1 MKIDFVITWVD
12 GADPE
17 WLKEKKDY
25 LPDTDTDPRRF
36 RDWELLK
43 YWFRGVEK
51 FAPWVNKIH
60 FITWGHIPEFLNTD
74 HPKLNIVKHEDYLK
88 EEYLPT
94 FNSNAIELSMYKIKD
109 LSEHFVYFNDDMFI
123 IKNLTEKDFF
133 EQGLPKDVAIL
144 NPIIPKNYDT
154 ISGIML
160 NNIGIVNN
168 QFSFRKSFK
177 ENWTKWLNP
186 KYKQLLPLNLL
197 FQPWSNVVGLYQ
209 QHLPTSFLKSTME
222 EVWNTEYDVLHE
234 TSKRKERDNKRDV
247 NQWLFKEWMVM
258 QGKFQPRNIDFGKY
272 IMIEDMESIEK
283 FKKAKR
289 KQTTKIVCL
298 NDHVENNL
306 DKIIKKIKEEF
317 EDILNEKSKFEI

>member
-17 WLKEKKDY
+17 WLKEKQHY
-25 LPDTDTDPRRF
+25 LPDTDTDLRRF

-51 FAPWVNKIH
+51 FAPWVNKVH
-60 FITWGHIPEFLNTD
+60 FITWGHLPEFLNID
-74 HPKLNIVKHEDYLK
+74 HPKLNIVNHEDYLK
-88 EEYLPT
+88 EDYLPT

-109 LSEHFVYFNDDMFI
+109 LSEHFVYFNDDTFI
-123 IKNLTEKDFF
+123 IKDVSMNDFF
-133 EQGLPKDVAIL
+133 EKGLPKDVAIL

-154 ISGIML
+154 ISGVML
-160 NNIGIVNN
+160 NNIGVIN
-168 QFSFRKSFK
+168 QNFSFRSSFK
-177 ENWTKWLNP
+177 NNWTKWLNL
-186 KYKQLLPLNLL
+186 KYKRLLPLNFL
-197 FQPWSNVVGLYQ
+197 FQPWSSVVGLYQ
-209 QHLPTSFLKSTME
+209 QHLPASFLKSTME
-222 EVWNTEYDVLHE
+222 EVWNLEYDVLHE
-234 TSKRKERDNKRDV
+234 TSKRKERDNKQDV
-247 NQWLFKEWMVM
+247 NQWLFKEWLIM

-272 IMIEDMESIEK
+272 IMIEDMDSIEK

-289 KQTTKIVCL
+289 RSTTKVVCI

-306 DKIIKKIKEEF
+306 DNIIKETKDEF